1 MYIFLF
7 NQTRKEKPPK
17 EHIYSPQ
24 KNQKKSKIKGKER
37 QQQKNKKKMTER
49 ESERHL
55 TVGRYAEWCV
65 YIYKDIDGCFTMPA
79 VSRCLLY
86 YTVSTIPST
95 DHFFFF
101 RTSRHYLNKR
111 AMGGSAPESRSR
123 PCD

>member
-1 MYIFLF
+1 
-7 NQTRKEKPPK
+7 
-17 EHIYSPQ
+17 
-24 KNQKKSKIKGKER
+24 
-37 QQQKNKKKMTER
+37 MTER

-101 RTSRHYLNKR
+101 QDFPALF
-111 AMGGSAPESRSR
+111 E
-123 PCD
+123 